1 VDPLEIGWE
10 TPRIYQQGRSS
21 GVGSTLA
28 DSVTSTD
35 LEQKMINPANLAALV
50 AQYRD
55 KQSSE
60 EPTNLPR
67 RPSPKRIDR

>member
-1 VDPLEIGWE
+1 
-10 TPRIYQQGRSS
+10 
-21 GVGSTLA
+21 
-28 DSVTSTD
+28 
-35 LEQKMINPANLAALV
+35 MINPANLAALV

-55 KQSSE
+55 KQSSD